1 MDQDRWIVNVPVA
14 TLWTSPEAPRE
25 VDQPGITNPVDLPTW
40 LNRLSYQTRL
50 DLCEQNLVQ
59 SQLLYGEEVIVLEEK
74 QDWLQVIVPTQ
85 PSKKD
90 SRGYPGWI
98 PACQAQPKPDAK
110 QVKGKAVVSS
120 KLASLYDE
128 KQAFLLELS
137 YLTALPLL
145 GVTDSHAKVLLPD
158 ATPGYLYKSDVEIV
172 RAGEEVV
179 KGSGTDIVRTGEA
192 FLGLEYFW
200 GGMSA
205 YGYDCSGFSYNMYKA
220 NGHQIPRDASDQAA
234 LGGEEIA
241 FDQLLPGDL
250 LFFAYEEGKGTLHHV
265 GMYYGDG
272 KMIHSPTTGKS
283 IEITTLAGTV
293 YEKELCGARR
303 YWQETEGAQ

>member
-1 MDQDRWIVNVPVA
+1 MQQDRWIINVPVA
-14 TLWTSPEAPRE
+14 TLWTNPEAPRE
-25 VDQPGITNPVDLPTW
+25 VDEPGIRNPVDLPAW
-40 LNRLSYQTRL
+40 LTRLSYQTRL

-59 SQLLYGEEVIVLEEK
+59 SQLLYGEEVIVMEEK
-74 QDWLQVIVPTQ
+74 QDWLRVIIPTQ

-98 PACQAQPKPDAK
+98 PACQAQPQPNAR
-110 QVKGKAVVSS
+110 QVKGKAIVSG
-120 KLASLYDE
+120 KLVPLYGE
-128 KQAFLLELS
+128 KENFLLELS

-145 GVTDSHAKVLLPD
+145 GLTDSQAKVLLPD
-158 ATPGYLYKSDVEIV
+158 ATAGYLDKSDVEIIPD
-172 RAGEEVV
+172 E
-179 KGSGTDIVRTGEA
+179 KGVIQGNGSDIVRSGEA
-192 FLGLEYFW
+192 FIGLEYLW

-205 YGYDCSGFSYNMYKA
+205 YGYDCSGFSYNMHKA
-220 NGHQIPRDASDQAA
+220 NGYQIPRDASDQAA

-241 FDQLLPGDL
+241 VDHLLPGDL
-250 LFFAYEEGKGTLHHV
+250 LFFAYEEGKGALHHV
-265 GMYYGDG
+265 GIYYGNG

-303 YWQETEGAQ
+303 YWKKTEGTL